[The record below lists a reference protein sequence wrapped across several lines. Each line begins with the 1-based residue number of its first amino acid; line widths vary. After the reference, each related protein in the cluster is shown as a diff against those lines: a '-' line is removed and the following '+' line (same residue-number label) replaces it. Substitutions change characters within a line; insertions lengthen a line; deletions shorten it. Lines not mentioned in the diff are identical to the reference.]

1 MFFFPTFNRK
11 RTFPKGYPVLVKSL
25 KEFHFVNIGLV
36 PADIPNL
43 EPSGSG
49 IRSMRSKLVQERG
62 SPEKMRVKRAVL
74 PLGTCIH

>member
-43 EPSGSG
+43 EPSGLRYTFDQ
-49 IRSMRSKLVQERG
+49 IE
-62 SPEKMRVKRAVL
+62 A
-74 PLGTCIH
+74 GTGTRQS